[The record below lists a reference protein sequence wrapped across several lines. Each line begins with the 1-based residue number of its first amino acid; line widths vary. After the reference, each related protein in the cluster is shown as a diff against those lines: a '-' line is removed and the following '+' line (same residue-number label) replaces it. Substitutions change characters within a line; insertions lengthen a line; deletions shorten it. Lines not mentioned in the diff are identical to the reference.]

1 MPDDAEVRE
10 DSVGNEET
18 LYRSIWLR
26 KECFFLDEEGVLR
39 VSAEAFADRNKQPSV
54 FRKHLCDEPPYS
66 NPPRLSPDDAVVSL
80 IAGKIREASPIQHQS
95 GKNPVVSHV
104 IDIKPDTSGGQH
116 RSHAVVYADPD
127 FPNSNAFAKLKLRLA
142 QLVED
147 WAIQP
152 EADFIEQLKIM
163 AGLNHPAR

>member
-1 MPDDAEVRE
+1 MPEDAEVHKER
-10 DSVGNEET
+10 VGDEET

-26 KECFFLDEEGVLR
+26 TECFFFDEEGVLR

-54 FRKHLCDEPPYS
+54 FRKHLCDAPPDS
-66 NPPRLSPDDAVVSL
+66 NPPRLHSEDAVVSL

-95 GKNPVVSHV
+95 GKNPVVAHV
-104 IDIKPDTSGGQH
+104 IDVRPDTSEGQH
-116 RSHAVVYADPD
+116 RSHAIVYANPE

-142 QLVED
+142 QLVEN

-152 EADFIEQLKIM
+152 GTDFVEQLKIM
-163 AGLNHPAR
+163 AGLDHPTR